1 MKRTMLIFR
10 RTDNAFLLFLFI
22 GILFQRVYA
31 DEDNQRELQ
40 LLQQEIKKYEGQLVQ
55 AKEKQRTT
63 SNLIASLDREIDVTS
78 GVLTALR
85 DEVSQ
90 KDVKIKART
99 EQVAELEEQV
109 AKLREL
115 IIKRLVSFYKYGRR
129 HDYEL
134 LLTGGSWQKANVWL
148 KYQKLVAHNDRRN
161 YESLLAK
168 VTALQEEEQ
177 QLRLD
182 MAQKEKALI
191 QKERRTEQLKASRQ
205 KRQEHLAAA
214 RKDAEYLEQ
223 HVRELAS
230 AQEQIKGFIA
240 KSEKVRTDKQ
250 RQISHKKESVVQKPT
265 RDYSFSSMRGH
276 LPWPTQGDVISH
288 FGRQRHPTLNT
299 ITENLGIEISAPLGT
314 PVQVVDAGQVQTIT
328 WQRGRGNIII
338 ISHDEG
344 YYTVYTHLSDIRVN
358 LMDFVEP
365 GQIIGAVG
373 DSGSLNGPVL
383 HFQIWKNTD
392 NLNPEEWLG

>member
-1 MKRTMLIFR
+1 MLIFR